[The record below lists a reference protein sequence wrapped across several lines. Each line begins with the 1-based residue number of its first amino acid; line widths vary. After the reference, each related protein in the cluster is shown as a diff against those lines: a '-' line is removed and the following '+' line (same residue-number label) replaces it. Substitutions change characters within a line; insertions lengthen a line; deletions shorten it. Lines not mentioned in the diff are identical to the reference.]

1 MALVVKSWKG
11 ERGSGGETLYSVY
24 FMQRQCAA
32 SVLSKSN
39 FLLLI
44 AVLC

>member
-1 MALVVKSWKG
+1 MKG
-11 ERGSGGETLYSVY
+11 AVGGGGETLHSVY